1 MSPIAFVG
9 THKDLVNDPG
19 DHERISTALHDAF
32 HSSLAW
38 DFWVLRDNEG
48 EGQRGRTMMNFF
60 PVDNKLGRRDPAIG
74 RLMAIC
80 EDTMSASSYVK
91 QRIPLTWLKCLDTLK
106 ATHKNALALQEV
118 NDLAVSCH
126 VKTED
131 IPSFLRFMRKV

>member
-1 MSPIAFVG
+1 
-9 THKDLVNDPG
+9 
-19 DHERISTALHDAF
+19 
-32 HSSLAW
+32 
-38 DFWVLRDNEG
+38 
-48 EGQRGRTMMNFF
+48 MNFF